1 MTESRS
7 SDALFRRVMDAN
19 AEYYRALGTLSKEY
33 WRAMFGVWRDLL
45 GGLPAAITTAGRA
58 VPADRA
64 GGGSAASRDPALV
77 LEAESGQEAQGV
89 FRVENRLTRHV
100 STPVVTSAF
109 TSRAGQGVAP
119 VLRIVPGTVA
129 LAPGAGTMVQI
140 VAVITDD
147 LEPGVDYHGEVYVP
161 DLSER
166 GIPVL
171 IRRRG
176 AAAAETPAS
185 PPARRKRRKARR
197 SPSGS

>member
-1 MTESRS
+1 MTEPRS
-7 SDALFRRVMDAN
+7 SDALVRRVVEAN
-19 AEYYRALGTLSKEY
+19 TAYYRALGTLSKEY

-45 GGLPAAITTAGRA
+45 GDLPAVLTTAGRA
-58 VPADRA
+58 VRGDRA
-64 GGGSAASRDPALV
+64 GGGVTAPRDPALV

-89 FRVENRLTRHV
+89 FLVENRLGRPV

-109 TSRAGQGVAP
+109 TSRSGQGVAP
-119 VLRIVPGTVA
+119 ALRIIPGTVA
-129 LAPGAGTMVQI
+129 LAPGERAMVQI
-140 VAVITDD
+140 VAGITDD

-176 AAAAETPAS
+176 AAAAETPAA

-197 SPSGS
+197 SSSGS